1 MIELPTKQLFVGRT
15 KRLRRKIIKFLEEK
29 GQADTADVYEF
40 LKHNTY
46 WGASQN
52 QVGNILAK
60 DPRFVLVGNTRR
72 AMGMHSLQI
81 YQLSSDYKEY
91 EEA

>member
-1 MIELPTKQLFVGRT
+1 LPTKQLFVGRT
-15 KRLRRKIIKFLEEK
+15 KRLRSKIIKFLEEK
-29 GQADTADVYEF
+29 GQADTADVYEY
-40 LKHNTY
+40 LKRNTY

-60 DPRFVLVGNTRR
+60 DPRFTHVGDTRR

-81 YQLSSDYKEY
+81 YRLADDYLDY
-91 EEA
+91 EVK